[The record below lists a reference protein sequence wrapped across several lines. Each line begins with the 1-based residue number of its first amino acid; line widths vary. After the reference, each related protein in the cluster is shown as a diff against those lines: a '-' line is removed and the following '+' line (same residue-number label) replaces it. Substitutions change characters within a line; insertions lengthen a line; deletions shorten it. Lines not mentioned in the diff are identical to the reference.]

1 MTGFMLDTNIVGH
14 MVRGHPV
21 VMRHVTARPMS
32 QLFLSVITEAEL
44 LYGLAKRP
52 EAVKL
57 HRLVSELLLRLEVLP
72 WDREAAVT
80 YGQMRAGL
88 EARGF
93 TLGLA
98 DQMIAA
104 HALSRQMILI
114 SNDQAF
120 GRMEKLSLQDWTKP

>member
-1 MTGFMLDTNIVGH
+1 MTGFILDTNIVGH

-21 VMRHVTARPMS
+21 VMRHVTALPMS
-32 QLFLSVITEAEL
+32 QLFLSVVTEAEL

-52 EAVKL
+52 DAIKL
-57 HRLVSELLLRLEVLP
+57 RRLVTELLLRLEVLP
-72 WDREAAVT
+72 WDREAAAT

-93 TLGLA
+93 TLGNA

-104 HALSRQMILI
+104 HALSRQMTLI

-120 GRMEKLSLQDWTKP
+120 GKIGRLSLQDWTKP

>member
-120 GRMEKLSLQDWTKP
+120 GRMEKPSLQDWTKP

>member
-21 VMRHVTARPMS
+21 VMRHVTALPMS
-32 QLFLSVITEAEL
+32 QLFLSVVTEAEL

-57 HRLVSELLLRLEVLP
+57 HRLVSELLLRLDVLP
-72 WDREAAVT
+72 WDRDAAAI

-88 EARGF
+88 EQRGV
-93 TLGLA
+93 TLGNA
-98 DQMIAA
+98 DLMIAA
-104 HALSRQMILI
+104 HALSRQMTLI
-114 SNDQAF
+114 SSDQAF
-120 GRMEKLSLQDWTKP
+120 GRIEGLSLQDWTKL